1 MYSDYTMVKTDK
13 WKPLIQA
20 AEQYRLL
27 SGMNNAEFSRVLG
40 ISDSLWYKIKAS
52 ERNLSKDV
60 ITKLSNLNVVCEK
73 IARQLSQE
81 PCQTAQNQRGWL
93 RSLKARVLAFRGK

>member
-1 MYSDYTMVKTDK
+1 MIKTGK

-27 SGMNNAEFSRVLG
+27 ADMNNAEFAKVIG
-40 ISDSLWYKIKAS
+40 ISDSLWYKIKAG
-52 ERNLSKDV
+52 ERNPSKDV
-60 ITKLSNLNVVCEK
+60 ITSLSNLNVVCEK

-81 PCQTAQNQRGWL
+81 PCQTPQDRQGSLYSRLCHWL
-93 RSLKARVLAFRGK
+93 YTFRCKYLW